1 MADLKSAQDRFTQD
15 RWQAGRITFPGR
27 GGDEADT
34 WVIDVVVVEEAEDE
48 DIRAIAR
55 YRPNRGMTP
64 DMGPVIE
71 RAIREPVD
79 GLPHLPAVVRVATA
93 ELAAEIRKVRPEV
106 RILIG
111 PTPLVEDLGS
121 EAAEEILPSEDEGE
135 ESWQWL
141 TEGVTEAQVKR
152 LFAAM
157 DAAMPVILE
166 GSITRGYL
174 LRLTAESLGFKPGW
188 LHVTCEPAITGG
200 YVVAVAIAPDRP
212 TRDAWDAD
220 ESAPNEIAIYGID
233 QDELS
238 PEAFAELA
246 KHGLAVKA
254 GYYPRVTAGGEA
266 ENYATPAQLEVAI
279 AALESI
285 AAFHGK
291 DVKLSSG
298 TTAVI
303 ELAEDE
309 FLEFPADPD
318 LLDDVEGEE
327 PDEVDEDIEQ
337 FLVLDAQR
345 NWAPAPE
352 PTPATV
358 VRVGPK
364 LGRNDPC
371 FCGSGLKY
379 KKCHG

>member
-15 RWQAGRITFPGR
+15 RWQAGRIVVPGR

-48 DIRAIAR
+48 DLRAIAR

-64 DMGPVIE
+64 DLGPVME

-79 GLPHLPAVVRVATA
+79 GLPHLPAVVRVATP
-93 ELAAEIRKVRPEV
+93 ELAAEIRKARPEV

-111 PTPLVEDLGS
+111 PTPLVEELGLD
-121 EAAEEILPSEDEGE
+121 AAEEILPSEDEGE

-141 TEGVTEAQVKR
+141 TEGIVEAQVKR

-166 GSITRGYL
+166 GSITGGNL
-174 LRLTAESLGFKPGW
+174 LRLTAESLGFVPGW

-200 YVVAVAIAPDRP
+200 HVVAVAIAPDRP

-220 ESAPNEIAIYGID
+220 ESAPGEIAIYGID

-238 PEAFAELA
+238 PEAYAELG

-266 ENYATPAQLEVAI
+266 EAHATAAQIEVAI

-291 DVKLSSG
+291 AVKLSSG
-298 TTAVI
+298 AAASI

-309 FLEFPADPD
+309 FLA
-318 LLDDVEGEE
+318 LDSDEDEDDEGDE
-327 PDEVDEDIEQ
+327 PDEVDEEIEQ
-337 FLVLDAQR
+337 FLLLDGQR
-345 NWAPAPE
+345 NWAAAPE
-352 PTPATV
+352 PTHATV
-358 VRVGPK
+358 VRTGPK
-364 LGRNDPC
+364 IGRNDPC
-371 FCGSGLKY
+371 HCGSGLKY

>member
-48 DIRAIAR
+48 DLRAIAR
-55 YRPNRGMTP
+55 YRPLRGMTP
-64 DMGPVIE
+64 DLGPVIE

-79 GLPHLPAVVRVATA
+79 GLPHLPAVVRVASA

-111 PTPLVEDLGS
+111 PTPLVEDLGLD
-121 EAAEEILPSEDEGE
+121 AAEEILPSEDEGE

-141 TEGVTEAQVKR
+141 TEGVQVSQVQR

-157 DAAMPVILE
+157 DGAMPVILE

-174 LRLTAESLGFKPGW
+174 LRLTAPSLGFAPGW

-200 YVVAVAIAPDRP
+200 HVVAVAIAPERV

-220 ESAPNEIAIYGID
+220 ESAPGEIAIYGID

-238 PEAFAELA
+238 PEAFAELTT
-246 KHGLAVKA
+246 HGLVAQG
-254 GYYPRVTAGGEA
+254 GYYPRVTAGGEVEA
-266 ENYATPAQLEVAI
+266 YATPAQLEVAI

-285 AAFHGK
+285 ASFHVK

-298 TTAVI
+298 TTATI

-318 LLDDVEGEE
+318 LLDDDEDDE
-327 PDEVDEDIEQ
+327 PDEVDEEIEQ
-337 FLVLDAQR
+337 FLLLDAQR

-352 PTPATV
+352 PTHATI
-358 VRVGPK
+358 VRQGPK
-364 LGRNDPC
+364 IGRNDPC
-371 FCGSGLKY
+371 HCGSGLKY